1 MKRQLTSILLFSALL
16 VGGASTFVSCTDH
29 ESDSA
34 YNTSVSL
41 ADAIAKQKSD
51 LTDLNDWLGKLKDEN
66 PTLADAIDARIKA
79 NKKAIEDL
87 MAENFV
93 TYGKLDAAIKQSKAY
108 QGLKDEIAA
117 VEKLRATDSLAF
129 ARMDSTLQAKIDT
142 LGTKVNSIEEMQG
155 KMKTALDFLVNKNL
169 SNIAINATEN
179 PVTGYW
185 NAAFLGSQLNLIS
198 SFYGVAAEGSEDFNV
213 KEGKVLGKNG
223 NAGYI
228 YVSLNPTEL
237 DPSLV
242 QVELVNSQ
250 GEPAK
255 GFKLG
260 AIENTDK
267 VLTYGYTRATSKNGF
282 YQIPVIASDPQN
294 DDFALDKGSLKEAA
308 KTVLGEL
315 KDPKGNDLDLSKI
328 AAALY
333 KNNLNNKLT
342 AYTVK
347 ATYYLYDAEK
357 GEMVKKTQVAPAY
370 NLAAFAI
377 KPVSFNFLK
386 GNANL
391 DKLSGWAVENFR
403 LPSLSSKLGK
413 FMDALN
419 FQIKNENGKQIKM
432 YSMLSG
438 KNVAAYEDG
447 NDVILVNT
455 TTGDKFTLPNTK
467 ISKDFSGFK
476 YDSNIYERYS
486 GIDYYDEFGMP
497 HYTVYLVPRPEY
509 VTENYER
516 VYVFETTDNTVDELI
531 TSINGQIAGK
541 LQPIKNV
548 LSNVNS
554 KWENVI
560 AKVNPLLKKVSSKI
574 GSANK
579 MLQPTILYMDQN
591 GNPNTLS
598 TLGGRLGTRFVGL
611 GSTTL
616 YATSWT
622 AELLAPAYLK
632 SVYVVED
639 GAEITLADGKTSAKT
654 PFDGT
659 RLIFT
664 AKKTGKYT
672 IVYKAVDYSGVEV
685 EKTFNVN
692 VVAE

>member
-16 VGGASTFVSCTDH
+16 VGGASTFVSCTDN

-41 ADAIAKQKSD
+41 ADAIAKQKAD
-51 LTDLNDWLGKLKDEN
+51 LLNLNEWLGELKKQN
-66 PTLADAIDARIKA
+66 PSLADAIDARIKA
-79 NKKAIEDL
+79 NKQAIADL
-87 MAENFV
+87 LDDTFV
-93 TYGKLDAAIKQSKAY
+93 TYGKLNAAIEGSEAY
-108 QGLKDEIAA
+108 QGLKSEIAA
-117 VEKLRATDSLAF
+117 VEKLRKTDSLAF
-129 ARMDSTLQAKIDT
+129 TRMDSALQAKIDT
-142 LGTKVNSIEEMQG
+142 LGTQVNSIEEMQN

-198 SFYGVAAEGSEDFNV
+198 SFYGVAADGNEDWDV
-213 KEGKVLGKNG
+213 KPNQVLGKNG

-260 AIENTDK
+260 KNGDGRLENTDK

-308 KTVLGEL
+308 QNVLAEL
-315 KDPKGNDLDLSKI
+315 KNRKANDFDLTKV

-370 NLAAFAI
+370 NLAAFAV
-377 KPVSFNFLK
+377 KPLSFNFGK
-386 GNANL
+386 DNQYL
-391 DKLSGWAVENFR
+391 DKLSDWAVENFR
-403 LPSLSSKLGK
+403 LPSLSSKLNK
-413 FMDALN
+413 FADALDVKVSLSEDKQKVN
-419 FQIKNENGKQIKM
+419 VYTVVALMDVTARQDPTTKSVWFYDKNGVKIEGSEIKNAELTTVTTTTLNVENGGIIESHEQ
-432 YSMLSG
+432 
-438 KNVAAYEDG
+438 NVYKITTTDSTIA
-447 NDVILVNT
+447 DVISELNT
-455 TTGDKFTLPNTK
+455 
-467 ISKDFSGFK
+467 
-476 YDSNIYERYS
+476 
-486 GIDYYDEFGMP
+486 
-497 HYTVYLVPRPEY
+497 
-509 VTENYER
+509 
-516 VYVFETTDNTVDELI
+516 
-531 TSINGQIAGK
+531 QIAGK
-541 LQPIKNV
+541 LQPIKNDINKV
-548 LSNVNS
+548 GD

-560 AKVNPLLKKVSSKI
+560 AKVNPLLKKVASKI

-579 MLQPTILYMDQN
+579 LLQPTILYVDQN

-598 TLGGRLGTRFVGL
+598 TIGGRLGTRFVGL

-654 PFDGT
+654 LFDGT

-672 IVYKAVDYSGVEV
+672 IVYKAVDYSGVEAD